1 MKDFTK
7 FLIISSFLALW
18 LNSFLTDEILN
29 YIGFLLIF
37 SFGIL
42 HGSNDLYL
50 IMKSKSNKRPFI
62 KVFGYYVIVVA
73 LGVVMFSF
81 KPAIALLI
89 FIIISGYHFG
99 EQHLEFLNSENLRIS
114 EILLRLFYGLSILS
128 LLFIFHIEEVQNII
142 YDLTQIEINKTV
154 FNSFFWI
161 TLLMLCILCLI
172 HLKTNP
178 NFKKYVLHEITL
190 FLIFSILFKSSSLI
204 WGFSIYFILW
214 HSIPSVR
221 DQMQFLYGSIN
232 FENFKRYVKSA
243 FLYWLVSVTGIVI
256 TLLFF
261 QENQYFEAV
270 FFSLLAAITFP
281 HVWVI
286 LHMFKIKKAN

>member
-18 LNSFLTDEILN
+18 LNSFVTDEVLN

-42 HGSNDLYL
+42 HGSNDLLL
-50 IMKSKSNKRPFI
+50 IMKSENNKKPFI
-62 KVFGYYVIVVA
+62 KVFGYYI
-73 LGVVMFSF
+73 GVVTLGIVLFSF
-81 KPAIALLI
+81 KPAIALIL

-99 EQHLEFLNSENLRIS
+99 EQHWEFLNSGKLKFPD
-114 EILLRLFYGLSILS
+114 ILLRFSYGLSILS
-128 LLFIFHIEEVQNII
+128 LLFIFHVQEVQNII
-142 YDLTQIEINKTV
+142 YDLTEIKINKNV
-154 FNSFFWI
+154 FNLIFWI
-161 TLLMLCILCLI
+161 SFIILCL
-172 HLKTNP
+172 LCLFQLRTNA
-178 NFKKYVLHEITL
+178 NFKKYLLHEIVL

-232 FENFKRYVKSA
+232 FDNFKRYVKSA
-243 FLYWLVSVTGIVI
+243 FLYWLVSVTGILI
-256 TLLFF
+256 TLIFF
-261 QENQYFEAV
+261 RENRYFEAL

-286 LHMFKIKKAN
+286 LNMFKIKKAN

>member
-7 FLIISSFLALW
+7 FLIISSILALW
-18 LNSFLTDEILN
+18 LNSFITDEVLN

-42 HGSNDLYL
+42 HGSNDLLL
-50 IMKSKSNKRPFI
+50 IMKSENNKKPFI
-62 KVFGYYVIVVA
+62 KVFGYYI
-73 LGVVMFSF
+73 GVVTLGIVLFSF
-81 KPAIALLI
+81 KPAIALLL

-99 EQHLEFLNSENLRIS
+99 EQHWEFLNSGKLKFPD
-114 EILLRLFYGLSILS
+114 ILLRFSYGLSILS
-128 LLFIFHIEEVQNII
+128 LLFIFHVQEVQNII
-142 YDLTQIEINKTV
+142 YDLTEIKINKNV
-154 FNSFFWI
+154 FNLIFWI
-161 TLLMLCILCLI
+161 SFIILCL
-172 HLKTNP
+172 LCLFQLRTNA
-178 NFKKYVLHEITL
+178 NFKKYLLHEIVL

-232 FENFKRYVKSA
+232 FDNFKRYVKSA
-243 FLYWLVSVTGIVI
+243 FLYWLVSVTGILI
-256 TLLFF
+256 TLIFF
-261 QENQYFEAV
+261 RENQYFEAL

-286 LHMFKIKKAN
+286 LQMFKIKKAN